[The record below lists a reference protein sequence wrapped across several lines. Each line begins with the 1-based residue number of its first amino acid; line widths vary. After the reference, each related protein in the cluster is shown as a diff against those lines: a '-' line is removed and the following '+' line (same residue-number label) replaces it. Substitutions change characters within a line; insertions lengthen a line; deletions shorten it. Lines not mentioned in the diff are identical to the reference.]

1 MSIHPLV
8 VQLRFTRSEFLRCLE
23 GLSEED
29 ARRRLEPMNCIS
41 WMVGHLANQES
52 SYWIFRAQGRSL
64 HAELRELVGT
74 GRPASTPSLAEMRAA
89 WEEITAA
96 ADEYLDT
103 LTPDVLETFLEYNG
117 KVHPENVGT
126 MLYRNIYHY
135 WYHTGEASAVRQ
147 MLGHQGL
154 AQFVGNIGETPYRK
168 EA

>member
-8 VQLRFTRSEFLRCLE
+8 VQLRFTRSEFIRCLQ

-29 ARRRLEPMNCIS
+29 ARRRLDPMNCIS
-41 WMVGHLANQES
+41 WMLGHLANQES
-52 SYWIFRAQGRSL
+52 SYWVFRAQGRSL
-64 HAELRELVGT
+64 HAELRDLVGT
-74 GRPASTPSLAEMRAA
+74 GRPASTPPLAEMRAA

-96 ADEYLDT
+96 ADVYLDG
-103 LTPDVLETFLEYNG
+103 LTSAVLETHLEYNG
-117 KVHPENVGT
+117 KVHPESVGT

-147 MLGHQGL
+147 MLGHKHL
-154 AQFVGNIGETPYRK
+154 AEFVGNIGETPYRR